1 LVSVALTYSTYS
13 TYSARRA
20 VLTISTPTFS
30 VSRRCRLVYLET
42 GGNLEAIPWE
52 VLVDAVRR
60 SIWPNLV
67 LERIREWQ
75 WNPEVGMGVDSS
87 AEVEFAMRAAA

>member
-1 LVSVALTYSTYS
+1 
-13 TYSARRA
+13 

-42 GGNLEAIPWE
+42 GGDLEAIPRA

-60 SIWPNLV
+60 ASWPNLV
-67 LERIREWQ
+67 LERIREWK

-87 AEVEFAMRAAA
+87 AEVEFAMSAAA

>member
-1 LVSVALTYSTYS
+1 
-13 TYSARRA
+13 
-20 VLTISTPTFS
+20 
-30 VSRRCRLVYLET
+30 
-42 GGNLEAIPWE
+42 
-52 VLVDAVRR
+52 
-60 SIWPNLV
+60 V

>member
-1 LVSVALTYSTYS
+1 MATL
-13 TYSARRA
+13 
-20 VLTISTPTFS
+20 
-30 VSRRCRLVYLET
+30 RLVYLET

>member
-1 LVSVALTYSTYS
+1 MYV
-13 TYSARRA
+13 
-20 VLTISTPTFS
+20 
-30 VSRRCRLVYLET
+30 ET

-52 VLVDAVRR
+52 VLADAVRR

-75 WNPEVGMGVDSS
+75 WDQEVRMGVGSS
-87 AEVEFAMRAAA
+87 AEVGFAMSAAA